1 MLIDLTLIN
10 LWTNMLAQLAPYLRV
25 IFYTYMEERMVHKRS
40 KIKSFKTIWI
50 IHGSA
55 LN

>member
-1 MLIDLTLIN
+1 
-10 LWTNMLAQLAPYLRV
+10 MLAQLAPCLRV
-25 IFYTYMEERMVHKRS
+25 IFDTYMERMVHKRS